1 MLKQR
6 ILTALV
12 LAPLII
18 WALFGLSD
26 KLLLFLF
33 SVILLG
39 GAWEWSNLAEL
50 PNIFFKFLFLLVQS
64 ALMLLCVWMLD
75 VNPDAVYIILV
86 SIVLAWFL
94 ILFWLVMY
102 ERGKFGIH
110 LSQIVR
116 ILLGLI
122 LLSVCFLSIATII
135 VTFKYDRESILL
147 LLLLIWGAD
156 VAAYFTGKAFGKNKL
171 APRIS
176 PGKSWQGVA
185 GALVMTLIIANVAWL
200 IMNYPVNLLPK
211 LIIFSLLV
219 VILSVVGDLFESLLK
234 RQVGIKDSGKLL
246 PGHGGVLDRIDS
258 MIAAGPVFALGMILL
273 GVA

>member
-12 LAPLII
+12 LAPLVI

-26 KLLLFLF
+26 KLLLLLF
-33 SVILLG
+33 AVILLG
-39 GAWEWSNLAEL
+39 GAWEWSTLAGMQ
-50 PNIFFKFLFLLVQS
+50 NHFSRFLFLFIQSGLV
-64 ALMLLCVWMLD
+64 LFCWWMI
-75 VNPDAVYIILV
+75 VSSFGVTTIILV
-86 SIVLAWFL
+86 SAVLAWFV

-102 ERGKFGIH
+102 ERGKLQIQ
-110 LSQIVR
+110 LSKTIR
-116 ILLGLI
+116 ILLGLL
-122 LLSVCFLSIATII
+122 LLSVCFYSIATIV
-135 VTFKYDRESILL
+135 VTFENDREFILL
-147 LLLLIWGAD
+147 LFLLIWGAD
-156 VAAYFTGKAFGKNKL
+156 VAAYFSGKAFGKNKL

-185 GALVMTLIIANVAWL
+185 GALLMTIVIATVAWSV
-200 IMNYPVNLLPK
+200 MNYPANLLPK
-211 LIIFSLLV
+211 LIALSLLV

-234 RQVGIKDSGKLL
+234 RQVGIKDSSNLL

-258 MIAAGPVFALGMILL
+258 MIAAGPVYALGMILL